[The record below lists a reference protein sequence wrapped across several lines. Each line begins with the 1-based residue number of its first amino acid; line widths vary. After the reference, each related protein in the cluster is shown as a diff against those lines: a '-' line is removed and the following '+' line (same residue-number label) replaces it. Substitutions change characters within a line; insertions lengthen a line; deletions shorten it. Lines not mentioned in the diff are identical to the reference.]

1 MAGGHEGT
9 KQDCINKDDHVL
21 YDGECID
28 FENAILILNLMPD
41 FYDLVEEYKLIGITQ
56 YFFYINDSSVGSVSY
71 THLTLPTILLV

>member
-9 KQDCINKDDHVL
+9 KQDCINKDDHIL

-41 FYDLVEEYKLIGITQ
+41 FYDLVEEYKLIGK
-56 YFFYINDSSVGSVSY
+56 
-71 THLTLPTILLV
+71 THCPLYLN